1 MQLGRKIRHLVA
13 FVCASALLLSACGAP
28 EDVAFDTGRASADVV
43 FNDAG
48 APPEQGGLLPPVP
61 GSPGSEVAG
70 SPGAHVGGEGP
81 GDAPGRTG
89 GVVDPTADTGPIR
102 LGTILPLQGGER
114 DFGEPVLRTTQ
125 AFIDE
130 VNLRGG
136 VGGRPLELI
145 AYNACLLCQ
154 SEALTAARRLVEQD
168 GIFAMVNTYLM
179 VVPFQSVLPYLVDKG
194 VPVIQGGSF
203 DQTSDALSPVNFAT
217 APPGLFFGRLIP
229 EVVKRHTPSRKVALA
244 FLDVPSATNGLP
256 LLRREFARVGV
267 EIVAEEKIAAAEDAV
282 TNMDSAVTRMRVAGA
297 TSVVALDP
305 AVLIFGRLAAR
316 RQGFDVPW
324 VGPAAWSRLVQDGCG
339 RTCDD
344 LVITD
349 TAGLSFIDRDS
360 PQMHQYVDVI
370 RTRYPG
376 GELTGHTL
384 AAWVGMQ
391 LTTYVLARS
400 GTDRA
405 ALPGR
410 DGVDPQPRPRAPPP
424 RSPSRPTAPR
434 RFDHHPAQAA
444 GRRVRPVPARGRLRD
459 GRPVRPRG

>member
-1 MQLGRKIRHLVA
+1 MRKGMRGALAAICITSFLATACATPDEVA
-13 FVCASALLLSACGAP
+13 F
-28 EDVAFDTGRASADVV
+28 ETGRASADVA
-43 FNDAG
+43 FGDAEAG
-48 APPEQGGLLPPVP
+48 VEQGGLLPQTIDQ
-61 GSPGSEVAG
+61 GTGND
-70 SPGAHVGGEGP
+70 PGAPGTARDGTPTRGGP
-81 GDAPGRTG
+81 GGGPATGDAGGGTG
-89 GVVDPTADTGPIR
+89 DTSPIR

-130 VNLRGG
+130 INLRGG
-136 VGGRPLELI
+136 VNGRPVELI

-168 GIFAMVNTYLM
+168 RVFAFVNTYLM
-179 VVPFQSVLPYLVDKG
+179 VIPFQSVLPYLVDKG

-203 DQTSDALSPVNFAT
+203 DQTTDALSPVNFAT

-229 EVVKRHTPSRKVALA
+229 EVVKRHIGSDKVAIA

-256 LLRREFARVGV
+256 VLRREFARVGIEV
-267 EIVAEEKIAAAEDAV
+267 VSEEKIAAAEDAV

-297 TSVVALDP
+297 TSIVALDP

-324 VGPAAWSRLVQDGCG
+324 FGPAAWSRLVQDGCG

-344 LVITD
+344 VIYTD
-349 TAGLSFIDRDS
+349 TAGLSFVDRDS
-360 PQMHQYVDVI
+360 PQMRQYVDVMHA
-370 RTRYPG
+370 RFPG

-391 LTTYVLARS
+391 LTVHVLARS
-400 GTDRA
+400 GTDRTRFLA
-405 ALPGR
+405 EMESIRNLDLGTTSPLTFTPDRHLGGSKTTLLKLKDAKYVAFER
-410 DGVDPQPRPRAPPP
+410 QVDYGMADP
-424 RSPSRPTAPR
+424 
-434 RFDHHPAQAA
+434 
-444 GRRVRPVPARGRLRD
+444 
-459 GRPVRPRG
+459 

>member
-1 MQLGRKIRHLVA
+1 MELGSSTRRVIGIIAIAALVA
-13 FVCASALLLSACGAP
+13 AACADP
-28 EDVAFDTGRASADVV
+28 DEVAFETGQATARIADTADGGGV
-43 FNDAG
+43 
-48 APPEQGGLLPPVP
+48 EQGGLLPPATAETND
-61 GSPGSEVAG
+61 GGD
-70 SPGAHVGGEGP
+70 PGAVPDGPTAPGGP
-81 GDAPGRTG
+81 GRGTGSADASPDR
-89 GVVDPTADTGPIR
+89 ADAAGPIR

-125 AFIDE
+125 AYIDE
-130 VNLRGG
+130 INLRGG
-136 VGGRPLELI
+136 IDGRPIELV

-154 SEALTAARRLVEQD
+154 AEALTAARRLVEQD
-168 GIFAMVNTYLM
+168 KVFAFVNTYLM
-179 VVPFQSVLPYLVDKG
+179 VIPFQSVLPYLVDKG

-217 APPGLFFGRLIP
+217 APPGLFFARLIP
-229 EVVKRHTPSRKVALA
+229 EIVQRHTESRQVALA

-256 LLRREFARVGV
+256 VLRREFERLGI

-324 VGPAAWSRLVQDGCG
+324 VGPAAWSQLVQDGCG

-344 LVITD
+344 LVITE
-349 TAGLSFIDRDS
+349 TAGLSYIDRDS
-360 PQMHQYVDVI
+360 PQMRQYLDVMAN
-370 RTRYPG
+370 RYPG
-376 GELTGHTL
+376 GELTGLTL

-391 LTTYVLARS
+391 LTTHVLARS

-405 ALPGR
+405 AFLATMESIRNLDLGTTSPLTFTPDRHLGGTR
-410 DGVDPQPRPRAPPP
+410 TTLLKLKDAEYVRFTEPVDYGTAPPP
-424 RSPSRPTAPR
+424 
-434 RFDHHPAQAA
+434 
-444 GRRVRPVPARGRLRD
+444 
-459 GRPVRPRG
+459 